1 MTKERKMAVV
11 TVLKKIIRLYEET
24 TFIPQ
29 SVSFSDA
36 KLRIHSS
43 NLTGELLD
51 YYQHIEFN
59 KDLFFANQNFNIILL
74 PLDSPARTVECWAL
88 QDVPQFSEGQYQIFA
103 TTDTDDILFCDMQ
116 DESSPV
122 YSGRPGDPNFY
133 KLSDSLTEFL
143 EFYIAFTNL
152 WKQREDVSLEKFIAG
167 TGDLIE
173 HYLSLDVQAT
183 AKEFLLR

>member
-1 MTKERKMAVV
+1 MAVV
-11 TVLKKIIRLYEET
+11 TVLKKIIRMYEET

-36 KLRIHSS
+36 KLSTLS
-43 NLTGELLD
+43 FNLIGELLD
-51 YYQHIEFN
+51 YYQHIEF
-59 KDLFFANQNFNIILL
+59 KEDLFFANQNFNIILL

-88 QDVPQFSEGQYQIFA
+88 QDFEQFTSGQFQIFVA
-103 TTDTDDILFCDMQ
+103 TDTDDILFCDMK

-122 YSGRPGDPNFY
+122 YAGRPGDLSFY
-133 KLSDSLTEFL
+133 KLSESLTEFL
-143 EFYIAFTNL
+143 EFYFVFSNF
-152 WKQREDVSLEKFIAG
+152 WGQREDVPLEEFIAG

-173 HYLSLDVQAT
+173 RYLSLDVQAT

>member
-1 MTKERKMAVV
+1 MAVV

-29 SVSFSDA
+29 SVSFSDT
-36 KLRIHSS
+36 KLSTQS
-43 NLTGELLD
+43 FNLTGELLD

-88 QDVPQFSEGQYQIFA
+88 QDVLQFSEGQYQIFA

-122 YSGRPGDPNFY
+122 YAGRPRDPIFY

-152 WKQREDVSLEKFIAG
+152 WKQREDVSLEEFIAG

-173 HYLSLDVQAT
+173 HYLSPDVQAT

>member
-1 MTKERKMAVV
+1 M
-11 TVLKKIIRLYEET
+11 
-24 TFIPQ
+24 
-29 SVSFSDA
+29 SFSDA

-59 KDLFFANQNFNIILL
+59 KDLFFGNQNFNIVLL

-88 QDVPQFSEGQYQIFA
+88 QDFEQFTSGQFQIFA
-103 TTDTDDILFCDMQ
+103 TTDTDDILFCDMK

-122 YSGRPGDPNFY
+122 YAGRSGDPNFY

-152 WKQREDVSLEKFIAG
+152 WKQREDVPLEEFIAG

-173 HYLSLDVQAT
+173 RYLSLDVQAT